1 MSVSKITISIE
12 PRLLKKLDQLVQS
25 QVFGNRSQA
34 FQTAIKEKIERLE
47 QTRLATE
54 CAKLDSTFEQSLA
67 EEGIASEIEEWP
79 EY

>member
-12 PRLLKKLDQLVQS
+12 PGLLRRLDQLVQS

-54 CAKLDSTFEQSLA
+54 CAKLDINFEQSLA
-67 EEGIASEIEEWP
+67 EEGISTEIEEWP

>member
-12 PRLLKKLDQLVQS
+12 PRLLKRLDQLVQS

-54 CAKLDSTFEQSLA
+54 CAKLDINFEQSLA
-67 EEGIASEIEEWP
+67 EEGISTEIEEWP